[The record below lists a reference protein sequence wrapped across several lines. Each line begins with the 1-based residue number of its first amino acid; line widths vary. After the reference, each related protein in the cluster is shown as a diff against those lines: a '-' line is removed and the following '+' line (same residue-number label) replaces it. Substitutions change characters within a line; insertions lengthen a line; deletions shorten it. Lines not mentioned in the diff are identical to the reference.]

1 MNACHFSIIP
11 SIKLSLSLLRL
22 ILLRLIL
29 LRLILLR
36 LSLLRYAS
44 AIEAHQAY
52 HSQDQLC

>member
-22 ILLRLIL
+22 SLLRLS
-29 LRLILLR
+29 LLR

-44 AIEAHQAY
+44 AIKAHQAY
-52 HSQDQLC
+52 YSQDQLC